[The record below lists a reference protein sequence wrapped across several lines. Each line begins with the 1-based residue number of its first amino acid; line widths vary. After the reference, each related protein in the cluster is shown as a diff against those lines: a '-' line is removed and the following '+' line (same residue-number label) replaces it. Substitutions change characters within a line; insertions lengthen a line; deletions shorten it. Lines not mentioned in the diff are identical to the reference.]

1 MTSTG
6 GLKRRLSR
14 LSRSIRTRVW
24 FLLLPLT
31 RRFIDRIP
39 WAIVRFFLPDLTVP
53 KASFTTTPTSTIQV
67 GGLSTTPDGIQK
79 CPPWENS
86 LMRGE

>member
-1 MTSTG
+1 MTSIG

-14 LSRSIRTRVW
+14 ASRTIRTRVW

-31 RRFIDRIP
+31 QRYIDRIP

-53 KASFTTTPTSTIQV
+53 KDSYMTTPTSIIQINR
-67 GGLSTTPDGIQK
+67 LSTTPDGIQK
-79 CPPWENS
+79 CPPSQNS
-86 LMRGE
+86 LMLEE